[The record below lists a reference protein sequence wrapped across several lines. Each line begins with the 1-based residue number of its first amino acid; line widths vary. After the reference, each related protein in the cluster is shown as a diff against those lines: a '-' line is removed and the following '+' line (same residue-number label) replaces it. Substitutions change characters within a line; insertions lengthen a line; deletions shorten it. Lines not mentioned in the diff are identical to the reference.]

1 MKIEDINI
9 GNIFGNQGLLADYF
23 SDYEERPQ
31 QLQMAKAIEDA
42 IQSRQH
48 LAVEAGTGIG
58 KSFAYLVCAIKTA
71 VTQKCK
77 VLISTFTIT
86 LQEQLVNK
94 DIPFLAK
101 VMGGCFNASLARG
114 RNNFLCLRRLEFA
127 RRKQQ
132 GLFDASM
139 DELLRLNA
147 WASQSKEGI
156 FSELDYPLT
165 TQVLNAVKSEHG
177 NCKSRKCKY
186 FNECFYWKNRRRLET
201 SDIIVA
207 NHALLFSDLAL
218 RQEGVSVLPDYKYLI
233 IDEAHNIENVAQEHF
248 GIDLSQWRINFLLHS
263 LYNPVTKKGF
273 LVASGH
279 TPAIELVKTC
289 DKEAK
294 KFFESVRKWLDKNGG
309 NGRIRKNFV
318 EDCLSGSLRNLRLA
332 LNAIVKQNVNE
343 DDDDENYELARFSD
357 LLKAAQDDLQNFLA
371 CSKTSDVYWVEVS
384 EKSARNPVTLRSA
397 PINPSIE
404 IKKCMFDKIESVIL
418 TSATLCCGLG
428 QGKDGFGYFAG
439 RIGLEKYNQLKL
451 GSPFN
456 YENQVTM
463 YIESEMPAPD
473 DSAFLSC
480 AAEKI
485 KKYVQQTNGRAFVLF
500 TSFQMLEAIAEMLS
514 NWFIENDYDVLV
526 HGGSIDRTE
535 LLKRFK
541 LDRKS
546 VLLGTDSFWQ
556 GVDVPGQALSNVIIV
571 KLPFAVPSHPL
582 IEGRIEYLRSQGQ
595 NPFYSYQLPQAIIK
609 FKQGFGRLIRSKTD
623 SGIIVILDSRIVQK
637 NYGREFFSAIE
648 KCRVELVS
656 D

>member
-1 MKIEDINI
+1 VKIEDINI
-9 GNIFGNQGLLADYF
+9 ENIFGTQGLLADFF

-31 QLQMAKAIEDA
+31 QLQMAKAIQESL
-42 IQSRQH
+42 QSKNH

-58 KSFAYLVCAIKTA
+58 KSFAYLVCAINAA
-71 VTQKCK
+71 VRNKCK
-77 VLISTFTIT
+77 VLISTYTIT

-101 VMGGCFNASLARG
+101 ALGGCFQASLARG

-156 FSELDYPLT
+156 FTELDYTPT
-165 TQVLNAVKSEHG
+165 HQVLNAVKSEHG
-177 NCKSRKCKY
+177 NCKSRRCKF
-186 FNECFYWKNRRRLET
+186 FNDCFYWKNRRRLEN

-218 RQEGVSVLPDYKYLI
+218 RQENVSVLPDYKYLI

-248 GIDLSQWRINFLLHS
+248 GIDISQWRVNFLLHS
-263 LYNPVTKKGF
+263 LYNPATKKGF
-273 LVASGH
+273 LAASGH
-279 TPAIELVKTC
+279 TPVIELVKSC
-289 DKEAK
+289 EKDAK
-294 KFFESVRKWLDKNGG
+294 KFFESARKWFDTNRG
-309 NGRIRKNFV
+309 NGRIKNNFV
-318 EDCLSGSLRNLRLA
+318 EDCLSESLRKLRLA
-332 LNAIVKQNVNE
+332 LAALVKQNE
-343 DDDDENYELARFSD
+343 DEDEQFELMRFTD
-357 LLKAAQDDLQNFLA
+357 LLKALQEDLQNYLA
-371 CSKTSDVYWVEVS
+371 CSKNSDVYWVEVS
-384 EKSARNPVTLRSA
+384 EKNSRSAVTLRSA
-397 PINPSIE
+397 PINPGIE

-418 TSATLCCGLG
+418 TSATLCCGG
-428 QGKDGFGYFAG
+428 RSEKSGFEYFAG
-439 RIGLEKYNQLKL
+439 RIGLEKFNQLKL

-473 DSAFLSC
+473 EPAFLRC

-485 KKYVQQTNGRAFVLF
+485 KKYVQQSNGRAFVLF
-500 TSFQMLEAIAEMLS
+500 TSFQMLEAIADMLS
-514 NWFIENDYDVLV
+514 SWFAENEYEILV
-526 HGGSIDRTE
+526 HGGSIDRSE

-541 LDRKS
+541 MGRKS
-546 VLLGTDSFWQ
+546 VLFGTDSFWQ

-582 IEGRIEYLRSQGQ
+582 IEGRIEHIKAQGQ
-595 NPFYSYQLPQAIIK
+595 NPFYMYQLPQAIIK

-623 SGIIVILDSRIVQK
+623 SGIIVVLDSRIIQK
-637 NYGREFFSAIE
+637 SYGREFFSAIE
-648 KCRVELVS
+648 KCRVEIAA